1 MDDAGLHDRRRK
13 HGGDRLGKSLQA
25 INDGNQNVLDAT
37 VLEFGHDAQPE
48 FSAFRGFD
56 PKAQDV
62 LGSFRRDAKRDIDAL
77 LRTSPSS
84 WTLTRSAS
92 KKTSGYIGS
101 TGPFCHS
108 ATLSRTASATVE
120 IRS

>member
-1 MDDAGLHDRRRK
+1 MDDAGLHDCRRK

-25 INDGNQNVLDAT
+25 IDDGDQNVLDAA

-48 FSAFRGFD
+48 FSAFRGLD

-62 LGSFRRDAKRDIDAL
+62 LGSFQRDAKRDMAL

-84 WTLTRSAS
+84 RILTRSAS

-101 TGPFCHS
+101 RG
-108 ATLSRTASATVE
+108 
-120 IRS
+120 